1 MPCAASFVAHSATI
15 SSSMHEHFMFVA
27 VEISNFFV
35 LNGHLNA
42 IVIRKLA
49 ASIMSLAVRAAY
61 HAHSIILRGS
71 YCGGCSLKC
80 AINWPLSVLKSVD
93 VLHGHTLCFPIVD
106 GRDGRRSAASG
117 CLGRAFTSC
126 SLAISSSICVALAC

>member
-1 MPCAASFVAHSATI
+1 VRRLFRSEF
-15 SSSMHEHFMFVA
+15 
-27 VEISNFFV
+27 SNNLVVHARTFYVRGCRDFKFFV

-93 VLHGHTLCFPIVD
+93 VLHGHILCFPIVD